1 MYADTGELSLVFLDT
16 NGGALIYDIISEDC
30 IRGADGQVPKV
41 LTEFSGGKPPSL
53 ERDSL
58 HVFD

>member
-1 MYADTGELSLVFLDT
+1 MYVDAGKLSLAFLDT

-30 IRGADGQVPKV
+30 IWGADGQVSKV